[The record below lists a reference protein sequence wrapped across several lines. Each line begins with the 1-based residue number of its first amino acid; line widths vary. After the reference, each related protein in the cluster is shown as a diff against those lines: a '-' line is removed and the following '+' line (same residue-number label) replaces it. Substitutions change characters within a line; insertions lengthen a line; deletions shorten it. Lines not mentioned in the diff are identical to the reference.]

1 MTDLVKS
8 HAVRVSSKDD
18 IEITLE
24 ISRDT
29 WQKLNDW
36 AIWRGYSGGN
46 QAAAAYINKL
56 ILDTCVEDNPGW
68 TEEFL
73 DSITP
78 K

>member
-8 HAVRVSSKDD
+8 RAISVSSNNT

-24 ISRDT
+24 IRRDA

-36 AIWRGYSGGN
+36 AISKGYFGADD
-46 QAAAAYINKL
+46 AAAAYINKL
-56 ILDTCVEDNPGW
+56 IIDTCVEDNPGW

-73 DSITP
+73 NSITP